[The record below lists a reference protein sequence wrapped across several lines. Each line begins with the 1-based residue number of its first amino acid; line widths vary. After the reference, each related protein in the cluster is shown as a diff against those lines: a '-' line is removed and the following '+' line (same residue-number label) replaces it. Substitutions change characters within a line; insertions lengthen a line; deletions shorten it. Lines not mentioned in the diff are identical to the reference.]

1 MTQPRASDPSR
12 WFLDQL
18 LAAVRHGQRLD
29 DPRNAEVLSRW
40 VKIVAGLPDVALS
53 PAIPEAL
60 RGLLRQPNL
69 RGDLI
74 RCGIA
79 PSLLLQ
85 HESIAPYILSWRRYE
100 AARLNEGHSNG
111 SPVMKQALQVLQ
123 REIRQHLET
132 YRSVFDHIAGLDQTH
147 DRGVTDDASLQQ
159 KRLAEFVN
167 LDTATLE
174 PASVGDRPSGHD
186 VVSKAFR
193 LYRLHLFS
201 LKEERGE
208 SPDRRPYPR
217 LIAAEIAVQSQI
229 ATLEALGQGE
239 RAESEAFSLLGPT
252 LAALYLADI
261 QWRSAASAPA
271 DQPTVVTAPDPEASL
286 PANVRVFRPRVTP

>member
-40 VKIVAGLPDVALS
+40 VKIVTGLPDVALA

-60 RGLLRQPNL
+60 RGLLRQPPL
-69 RGDLI
+69 RGELI

-85 HESIAPYILSWRRYE
+85 HESIAPYILSWRHYE
-100 AARLNEGHSNG
+100 TARLNDGHSNG
-111 SPVMKQALQVLQ
+111 SPAMRQALQVLQ

-132 YRSVFDHIAGLDQTH
+132 YRSVFDHIAGLDQSH
-147 DRGVTDDASLQQ
+147 DRAVTDDASLQQ

-167 LDTATLE
+167 LDTT
-174 PASVGDRPSGHD
+174 SVEAAALSDRPTGND

-229 ATLEALGQGE
+229 ATLEFLGQGE
-239 RAESEAFSLLGPT
+239 RAESEAHALLGPT
-252 LAALYLADI
+252 LSALYLADI
-261 QWRSAASAPA
+261 QWQPAAMRVDISSTA
-271 DQPTVVTAPDPEASL
+271 DTLSDITAPL
-286 PANVRVFRPRVTP
+286 PANVRVFKPRGSS